1 MTLENRRMHDAC
13 DQSRPP
19 HPQRAACWTPGDHIP
34 PWPELAVGTP
44 TQGERHSSQASQ
56 GLGGSLPEDGEAS
69 NDGAEGQGRLLAPTL
84 TTVRSWP
91 RGPTQRI
98 VLSVQWNDGS
108 VWGEQRARNAW
119 HMRG

>member
-1 MTLENRRMHDAC
+1 MPVTRAG
-13 DQSRPP
+13 
-19 HPQRAACWTPGDHIP
+19 HPTRSGLHVGLPETTSLPGLSWLWAP
-34 PWPELAVGTP
+34 P

-108 VWGEQRARNAW
+108 AWGEQRARNAW